1 MIPLRDENPSRTTP
15 YITRILIAAN
25 VVIYLL
31 AWTSGSTQMAAKYG
45 MTPILVLQGKQLY
58 TVFTSMFIHGGITH
72 LAGNMLYLYIFGDN
86 VEDNFGHIH
95 FLFFYILCG
104 LVADAT
110 HIFTTTDL
118 MIPTIGASGAIS
130 GVLGAY
136 LALYPRA
143 KISSLVFAGWIFVT
157 KIPAILFLG
166 FWFILQ
172 LFSGTL
178 TLASEVSSGVAY
190 WAHIGGF
197 VAGLIL
203 VPIFKR
209 HRQT

>member
-15 YITRILIAAN
+15 YLTRILIAVNVIIYFLAWISGSAN
-25 VVIYLL
+25 V
-31 AWTSGSTQMAAKYG
+31 TSKYG
-45 MTPILVLQGKQLY
+45 MTPALVLQGKQLY
-58 TVFTSMFIHGGITH
+58 TVFTSMFIHGGIVH

-86 VEDNFGHIH
+86 VEDNFGHMH

-104 LVADAT
+104 LIADAT

-118 MIPTIGASGAIS
+118 MVSTIGASGAIS

-143 KISSLVFAGWIFVT
+143 RVLSLVFAGWIFVAR
-157 KIPAILFLG
+157 IPAILFLG

-197 VAGLIL
+197 IAGLIL
-203 VPIFKR
+203 VPIFR
-209 HRQT
+209 RRRRT

>member
-1 MIPLRDENPSRTTP
+1 M
-15 YITRILIAAN
+15 LIAVN
-25 VVIYLL
+25 VLIYFLT
-31 AWTSGSTQMAAKYG
+31 WIYGPTDFTYKYA
-45 MTPILVLQGKQLY
+45 MTPALVLQGKQLY
-58 TVFTSMFIHGGITH
+58 TLFTSMFIHGGIVH
-72 LAGNMLYLYIFGDN
+72 LVGNMLYLFIFGDN
-86 VEDNFGHIH
+86 VEDNFGHMH

-118 MIPTIGASGAIS
+118 TVSTIGASGAIS
-130 GVLGAY
+130 GILGAY

-143 KISSLVFAGWIFVT
+143 RVLTLVFAGWIFVT
-157 KIPAILFLG
+157 KIPAILLLG

-197 VAGLIL
+197 VVGLIL
-203 VPIFKR
+203 VPIFR
-209 HRQT
+209 RR

>member
-25 VVIYLL
+25 VLIYLL
-31 AWTSGSTQMAAKYG
+31 AWMSGSAQVASKYG
-45 MTPILVLQGKQLY
+45 MTPALVLQGKQLY
-58 TVFTSMFIHGGITH
+58 TVFTSMFIHGGIVH

-118 MIPTIGASGAIS
+118 MVSTIGASGAIS

-136 LALYPRA
+136 LVLYPRA
-143 KISSLVFAGWIFVT
+143 RVLSLVFAGWIFVT

-209 HRQT
+209 RRRP

>member
-1 MIPLRDENPSRTTP
+1 LIPLRDENPSRTTP

-25 VVIYLL
+25 VLIYLL
-31 AWTSGSTQMAAKYG
+31 AWMSGSAQVASKYG
-45 MTPILVLQGKQLY
+45 MTPALVLQGKQLY
-58 TVFTSMFIHGGITH
+58 TVFTSMFIHGGIVH

-118 MIPTIGASGAIS
+118 MVSTIGASGAIS

-136 LALYPRA
+136 LVLYPRA
-143 KISSLVFAGWIFVT
+143 RVLSLVFAGWIFVT

-209 HRQT
+209 RRRP

>member
-1 MIPLRDENPSRTTP
+1 MIPLRDENPPRTTP

-31 AWTSGSTQMAAKYG
+31 TWTSGSTQMAAKYG
-45 MTPILVLQGKQLY
+45 MTPTLVLQGKQLY

>member
-1 MIPLRDENPSRTTP
+1 LIPLRDENPSRTTP

>member
-1 MIPLRDENPSRTTP
+1 LIPLRDENPSRTTP

-31 AWTSGSTQMAAKYG
+31 AWTSGSTQIAAKYG

>member
-1 MIPLRDENPSRTTP
+1 MIPLRDDNPSKTTP
-15 YITRILIAAN
+15 HLTRILITAN
-25 VVIYLL
+25 VLIYFL
-31 AWTSGSTQMAAKYG
+31 AWTSEPAEAAFKYG
-45 MTPILVLQGKQLY
+45 MTPAIVLQGKQLY
-58 TVFTSMFIHGGITH
+58 TVFTSMFIHGGIAH
-72 LAGNMLYLYIFGDN
+72 LAANMLYLHIFGDN
-86 VEDNFGHIH
+86 VEDNFGHIR

-118 MIPTIGASGAIS
+118 MITTIGASGAIS

-136 LALYPRA
+136 LLLYPRA
-143 KISSLVFAGWIFVT
+143 RVLSLVFAGWIFVAR
-157 KIPAILFLG
+157 IPAILFLG
-166 FWFILQ
+166 FWFLFQ

-178 TLASEVSSGVAY
+178 VLASEVSSGVAY

-203 VPIFKR
+203 VPFFKR
-209 HRQT
+209 RRRT